1 MLTDGRQR
9 IDYVCALAIA
19 LFFPLALR
27 HPPLT
32 MLSVLG
38 LIGVYYLWFARQYWL
53 LALSILLAFVGTLE
67 WRGATAG
74 IILISGMAI
83 PAMVMAIVRGKGF
96 GAATAIAAGTAFPA
110 IAIAVNYGFCVRMLQ
125 FLGVELRQMA
135 LKTQMP
141 GIYTPQQQSLI
152 FDTMNRLA
160 DKLPYYFPA
169 TILLLI
175 VAMFGVSVLV
185 GNYLVRSV
193 GIFARPISE
202 FPLWKLPEWLVLPVG
217 VAVIMVLTNQ
227 SALAII
233 GWNTLLFLAALYS
246 LCGLSLLEYVLRTRR
261 FPTMAKIAIY
271 LFLFLTQVV
280 AGIVLPLVALLDS
293 KFDFRKIRAKQLG

>member
-32 MLSVLG
+32 ILSVLG

-53 LALSILLAFVGTLE
+53 LALSILLALVGTLM
-67 WRGATAG
+67 WRGAAAG
-74 IILISGMAI
+74 IVLISGMVV
-83 PAMVMAIVRGKGF
+83 PAMVMAFVRGKGF
-96 GAATAIAAGTAFPA
+96 GATTAVAAGTVFPA
-110 IAIAVNYGFCVRMLQ
+110 IAIAVNYGFFARMLQ

-135 LKTQMP
+135 LTAQMP
-141 GIYTPQQQSLI
+141 GIYTSQQQNLVL
-152 FDTMNRLA
+152 DTMNRLA

-169 TILLLI
+169 AILLLI
-175 VAMFGVSVLV
+175 VAMFGVSVLA
-185 GNYLVRSV
+185 GNYLVRTV

-202 FPLWKLPEWLVLPVG
+202 FSLWKLPEWLVIPLG

-233 GWNTLLFLAALYS
+233 GWNALLFFAALYS
-246 LCGLSLLEYVLRTRR
+246 ICGLSLVEYILRTRR
-261 FPTMAKIAIY
+261 FPTAAKIAIY

-280 AGIVLPLVALLDS
+280 AGIVLPLAALLDS

>member
-27 HPPLT
+27 FPPLT

-53 LALSILLAFVGTLE
+53 LALSILLALVGTLE
-67 WRGATAG
+67 WRGIAAG
-74 IILISGMAI
+74 IIMISGMVV
-83 PAMVMAIVRGKGF
+83 PAMAMAIVRDRGY
-96 GAATAIAAGTAFPA
+96 GATTAVAAGTVFPVV
-110 IAIAVNYGFCVRMLQ
+110 AIAVNYGFFAHTLQ
-125 FLGVELRQMA
+125 FLSVELRQMA
-135 LKTQMP
+135 LKAQMP
-141 GIYTPQQQSLI
+141 GVYTPQQQNLI
-152 FDTMNRLA
+152 LDTMNRLA

-169 TILLLI
+169 AMLLLI
-175 VAMFGVSVLV
+175 VSMFGVSLLV
-185 GNYLVRSV
+185 GNYLVRKV
-193 GIFARPISE
+193 GFFARPISE
-202 FPLWKLPEWLVLPVG
+202 FSLWKLPEWLVVPLG
-217 VAVIMVLTNQ
+217 VSVIMVLTNQ
-227 SALAII
+227 SALTII
-233 GWNTLLFLAALYS
+233 GWNALLFFAALYS
-246 LCGLSLLEYVLRTRR
+246 ICGLSLLEYALRMRR

>member
-1 MLTDGRQR
+1 MQTDGRRR
-9 IDYVCALAIA
+9 IEYVCALAIA

-32 MLSVLG
+32 ILSVLG

-53 LALSILLAFVGTLE
+53 LALSILLALVGTSM
-67 WRGATAG
+67 WRGIAAG
-74 IILISGMAI
+74 IVLISGMVI
-83 PAMVMAIVRGKGF
+83 PAMTIAFMRGKGF
-96 GAATAIAAGTAFPA
+96 GTKTAVVAGTLFPA
-110 IAIAVNYGFCVRMLQ
+110 IAIAINYDFFSRMLQ
-125 FLGVELRQMA
+125 FLSVELRQMA
-135 LKTQMP
+135 LNAQMP
-141 GIYTPQQQSLI
+141 GVYTLQQQSLI

-169 TILLLI
+169 AILMLI
-175 VAMFGVSVLV
+175 VAMFSVSVLI
-185 GNYLVRSV
+185 GNYLVRTA

-202 FPLWKLPEWLVLPVG
+202 FSLWKLPEWLVIPLG
-217 VAVIMVLTNQ
+217 IAVIMVLTNQ

-233 GWNTLLFLAALYS
+233 GWNALLFLAALYS
-246 LCGLSLLEYVLRTRR
+246 ICGLSLVEYIIRMRHL
-261 FPTMAKIAIY
+261 PTAAKIAIY

-280 AGIVLPLVALLDS
+280 AGIVLPLAALLDS